1 MTDRSMNFHASAPK
15 IPPRILCI
23 GIPVRDLTFRVRGV
37 PARGSKENATHFEE
51 ICGGNALNAAIG
63 IVRLGG
69 RASVCGPMGDARETP
84 SRYIFDK
91 LAHEGID
98 SRHLVHMPGLVT
110 PISTIMIDPSG
121 ERTIVTFRDP
131 ELWKV
136 QLPHP
141 EMLLEDCAAILTE
154 SRCAEFCTDLC
165 AEARR
170 RDIPVIVDV
179 DRAMSLR
186 EGLLTASSHLVF
198 SSEPL
203 QETADVADDGA
214 ALKKIA
220 KLTPSFLAGTR
231 GPQGTIWLDDHG
243 HLQETPAFPVHTVDT
258 LGAGD
263 VFHGAFALAITE
275 KQELRQALRFAS
287 AAAALKCT
295 RFGGAFAA
303 PQRAEVEKLLDQNQG
318 TRPVQTS
325 QKRLALEDF
334 SIYEVCN
341 LQIWKFLLM
350 SDLAVQLPDAGR
362 RLDAIDRKILTVL
375 QEDASLSVAEIGDRV
390 GLSSTPCWKRIQ
402 RLEADG
408 VILRRV
414 ALVDQN
420 KIGLGISVFV
430 SVESAD
436 HSEAWLRKFADAV
449 SAMPEVMEFYRMAGD
464 VDYMLRVV
472 CADMASYDVFYK
484 KLIAAVPLKNV
495 TSRFAMEK
503 IKSVTALPVP
513 AA

>member
-1 MTDRSMNFHASAPK
+1 MTDSSMNFHSGAPK

-23 GIPVRDLTFRVRGV
+23 GMPVRDLTFRVRGV
-37 PARGSKENATHFEE
+37 PARGSKENATHYDE
-51 ICGGNALNAAIG
+51 ICGGNALNAAIA
-63 IVRLGG
+63 IARLGG
-69 RASVCGPMGDARETP
+69 RASICGPMGDARETS
-84 SRYIFDK
+84 SRYIFDR

-98 SRHLVHMPGLVT
+98 TKHIVHMPGLVT

-136 QLPHP
+136 RLPHT

-154 SRCAEFCTDLC
+154 NRCAEFCTDLC

-170 RDIPVIVDV
+170 RGIPVIVDV

-203 QETADVADDGA
+203 QETADVTDDGT

-231 GPQGTIWLDDHG
+231 GPKGTIWLDEQG
-243 HLQETPAFPVHTVDT
+243 NLQETPAFPVHTVDT

-275 KQELRQALRFAS
+275 KQELREALRFAS

-303 PQRAEVEKLLDQNQG
+303 PQRAEVEQLLGQG
-318 TRPVQTS
+318 QGARPAQTS
-325 QKRLALEDF
+325 Q
-334 SIYEVCN
+334 
-341 LQIWKFLLM
+341 
-350 SDLAVQLPDAGR
+350 
-362 RLDAIDRKILTVL
+362 
-375 QEDASLSVAEIGDRV
+375 
-390 GLSSTPCWKRIQ
+390 
-402 RLEADG
+402 
-408 VILRRV
+408 
-414 ALVDQN
+414 
-420 KIGLGISVFV
+420 
-430 SVESAD
+430 
-436 HSEAWLRKFADAV
+436 
-449 SAMPEVMEFYRMAGD
+449 
-464 VDYMLRVV
+464 
-472 CADMASYDVFYK
+472 
-484 KLIAAVPLKNV
+484 
-495 TSRFAMEK
+495 
-503 IKSVTALPVP
+503 
-513 AA
+513 

>member
-1 MTDRSMNFHASAPK
+1 MTGPSMNFHARAPK

-23 GIPVRDLTFRVRGV
+23 GMPVRDLTFRVRGV

-69 RASVCGPMGDARETP
+69 RASVCGPMGDAGETA

-141 EMLLEDCAAILTE
+141 EVLLEDCAAILTE

-231 GPQGTIWLDDHG
+231 GPQGTIWLDEHG
-243 HLQETPAFPVHTVDT
+243 HLQETLAFPVHTVDT

-303 PQRAEVEKLLDQNQG
+303 PQRAEVEKLLDQSQG
-318 TRPVQTS
+318 TRPAQTR
-325 QKRLALEDF
+325 Q
-334 SIYEVCN
+334 
-341 LQIWKFLLM
+341 
-350 SDLAVQLPDAGR
+350 
-362 RLDAIDRKILTVL
+362 
-375 QEDASLSVAEIGDRV
+375 
-390 GLSSTPCWKRIQ
+390 
-402 RLEADG
+402 
-408 VILRRV
+408 
-414 ALVDQN
+414 
-420 KIGLGISVFV
+420 
-430 SVESAD
+430 
-436 HSEAWLRKFADAV
+436 
-449 SAMPEVMEFYRMAGD
+449 
-464 VDYMLRVV
+464 
-472 CADMASYDVFYK
+472 
-484 KLIAAVPLKNV
+484 
-495 TSRFAMEK
+495 
-503 IKSVTALPVP
+503 
-513 AA
+513 